1 MSDMKINSLLGSP
14 IGQWV
19 NNALLGIVIFLAVG
33 MYGDFKE
40 MQKSINAMLS
50 KVEVHEYRLDVIE
63 RTK

>member
-1 MSDMKINSLLGSP
+1 MSDLKINSLLGSP

-50 KVEVHEYRLDVIE
+50 KVEVHEYRLSVIE

>member
-33 MYGDFKE
+33 MYGDFKD

-50 KVEVHEYRLDVIE
+50 KVEVHEYRLEVIE

>member
-1 MSDMKINSLLGSP
+1 MSDLKINSLLGSP

-33 MYGDFKE
+33 MYGDFKD

-50 KVEVHEYRLDVIE
+50 KVEVHEYRLEVIE